1 MLSFVIIKNKLFKP
15 STPEFINTQRIK
27 FLVLSQIIPNI
38 IPINV
43 YKKNALNKNSLEKPD
58 IKK

>member
-1 MLSFVIIKNKLFKP
+1 MIIKNKLFKP
-15 STPEFINTQRIK
+15 SIPRVYKFK